1 MNRHRKSAS
10 AALVIAACCL
20 SACSAPKAAPELH
33 VTSVSAAEGRTVAKQ
48 LCSDLASMT
57 DEKAIG
63 RMAVR
68 ASELKLSQGDQD
80 AILDYAAAS
89 VCPQRF

>member
-20 SACSAPKAAPELH
+20 SACSAPKAPPELH
-33 VTSVSAAEGRTVAKQ
+33 VTSVSPAEGRTVAKQ

-68 ASELKLSQGDQD
+68 ASEMQLSSDDQD
-80 AILDYAAAS
+80 AILDYAAAAA
-89 VCPQRF
+89 CPDEF